1 MPVTKTHAVETN
13 LMTNTQASVPSS
25 LSRTKKE
32 GGGNRIPIS
41 SLYCLKALCALFIV
55 GLHCPIFGQE
65 WLDPVLR
72 TAVPVFFMISGFF
85 LYNDDRTQAI
95 RHCQKACWKTIRL
108 TIIANLIYFILNNL
122 TYTVFYKPLTTPASW
137 IQFLVFGSNMNF
149 AFWYLNAYIE
159 TLLIFI
165 LCLYTRTDRL
175 LLIGIPFFLLCNL
188 LIGKYG
194 FVIGHHVWF
203 HRNFITVGIPFIG
216 LGWLL
221 RKYQHDIL
229 KIISGKCSL
238 FLFAIS
244 TLLVYA
250 EALILKMAKVV
261 NGGDTYF
268 FTIPMVIC
276 MFIFCLHHPSAGS
289 ESLLETTGKKYSL
302 DIYIYHVLVYV
313 LLVKI
318 TTYLHFDMGGAS
330 ALIVFF
336 TTLLFAMIFRTA
348 YDRTTIYIRSNPLK
362 SGAEKEKS

>member
-1 MPVTKTHAVETN
+1 MRIIHRRIALPDFRTGMAGSRIED
-13 LMTNTQASVPSS
+13 SRPSLFYDFGIFS
-25 LSRTKKE
+25 LQRRPDA
-32 GGGNRIPIS
+32 GNPALS
-41 SLYCLKALCALFIV
+41 KSLLENHSAHNYCQPDL
-55 GLHCPIFGQE
+55 LHSQ
-65 WLDPVLR
+65 
-72 TAVPVFFMISGFF
+72 
-85 LYNDDRTQAI
+85 
-95 RHCQKACWKTIRL
+95 H
-108 TIIANLIYFILNNL
+108 L